1 MAETLGNLSGRE
13 KRDALRKAIQE
24 HAGYARQRGTLGLA
38 KATGEPA
45 DIAGATMATLEAA
58 YKTLYSFDFAFSSHD
73 DPAYAPHDT
82 RDVESETVGAGQGN
96 KPNTSDKSGE
106 GSDDSA
112 GNDPGEASGQGEDG
126 LDAIDPANG
135 RQSDKP
141 GKPGKA
147 MRDLDK
153 FEKPIVEL
161 IKEFAPQFAPKPV
174 AGSNAQSITINLPA
188 QAKTTTL
195 PGLMHYQFP
204 LLLAA
209 VAAGVNVMLVGPVG
223 SGKTYAAESAA
234 KALSV
239 DFEYTG
245 AISSE
250 YKLTGFID
258 AQGRVVSTAFR
269 RVYTNGGVFLFDE
282 IDGSLPAP
290 VLAFNAALANTHADF
305 SDGKVARHA
314 SFRAIAAGNTFGRGA
329 DRLFV
334 GRNQLDAATLDRW
347 AVLDWGYDTALE
359 ASLIG
364 LKAPANAP
372 KPVALTPVTDEK
384 QIPAIAAAWFAKVQ
398 AYRGKAERAKMRLIV
413 SPRATVTGLKLL
425 LAGWNENLVLDAV
438 IWRGM
443 SADDRAK
450 VNAA

>member
-24 HAGYARQRGTLGLA
+24 HAGYARKRGTLGLA

-45 DIAGATMATLEAA
+45 DIAGATMATLESA
-58 YKTLYSFDFAFSSHD
+58 YKDLYGFDFAFSAHD

-82 RDVESETVGAGQGN
+82 RDVESENVGAGQGN

-106 GSDDSA
+106 GEGEDMPGQSIIPGKESA
-112 GNDPGEASGQGEDG
+112 GQGEQG
-126 LDAIDPANG
+126 EG
-135 RQSDKP
+135 EGKGEGKSDKP
-141 GKPGKA
+141 GKP
-147 MRDLDK
+147 MRNLDK

-161 IKEFAPQFAPKPV
+161 IREFAPQFAPKPV
-174 AGSNAQSITINLPA
+174 AGNNAPSLTIVLPG

-209 VAAGVNVMLVGPVG
+209 VSAGVNVMLVGPVG

-305 SDGKVARHA
+305 SDGKVARHNA
-314 SFRAIAAGNTFGRGA
+314 FRAIAAGNTFGRGA

-359 ASLIG
+359 ASLVG